1 MASKTTKWKLTVDEG
16 VYTQYQLA
24 ARHAKISPEKFANRV
39 LEDFLANNRA
49 LLLDKSPDRLKQYV
63 QSGKVE
69 PT

>member
-24 ARHAKISPEKFANRV
+24 ARYAKIPPEKFANRV